1 MVNKKQTYQDD
12 FRMHLKSLSVFLLF
26 MLASFLTFFCL
37 IQKDVTENT
46 EAIIINNVDRQ
57 SIHFTDTI
65 TLHFEY
71 LEGIASHFAASDDL
85 LSENNLQLLESVKE
99 QSSLELLAVITPDGT
114 STYSNGMQKSVA
126 SRRYFQEAI
135 AGHRALSAPIISKV
149 DNKTTRIILA
159 VPICRGDNVIGVI
172 GGSCDVSSLSKM
184 LFGDIYDGAGSI
196 LILNSEG
203 EIISCTMEKDNSGVQ
218 PEDNF
223 FRYYSATKFREG
235 VTLET
240 IRQDFSQF
248 HEGLVL
254 FEKDNSTY
262 YMAYRPLKLSD
273 WSLCYIVPVSIAQ
286 QSYQFVL
293 DYELILFGTLFV
305 ATLLLLFVIFRSNN
319 KKQQELIVFG
329 QTDALTGI
337 LNKKSSEDQIND
349 WLADERCIG
358 YQVFMMLDID
368 GFKNINDIQGHI
380 AGDEI
385 LRELGTLLRQEFR
398 ETDIVG
404 RIGGDEFCILA
415 KNNTVE
421 HTAALRADRLCQ
433 SIRCHKF
440 SAIPSGNITISVGV
454 AISPI
459 HGRSYQELYVA
470 ADKAL
475 YETKRNGKDGY
486 TVLRDVS

>member
-1 MVNKKQTYQDD
+1 MVNRKQTYQDD
-12 FRMHLKSLSVFLLF
+12 FRMHLKSLGVFLLF
-26 MLASFLTFFCL
+26 MLVSFLTFFCL
-37 IQKDVTENT
+37 IQKDVIENT

-57 SIHFTDTI
+57 SVHFTDTI

-71 LEGIASHFAASDDL
+71 LEGIASHFSASDDL

-114 STYSNGMQKSVA
+114 STYSNGIKKSVA

-135 AGHRALSAPIISKV
+135 AGRRALSAPIVSKV

-159 VPICRGDNVIGVI
+159 VPILRDGNVVGVI
-172 GGSCDVSSLSKM
+172 GGSCDVSSLSTL
-184 LFGDIYDGAGSI
+184 LFGDINDGAGSI
-196 LILNSEG
+196 LIVNSVG
-203 EIISCTMEKDNSGVQ
+203 EIISCTMDNENLDIQ
-218 PEDNF
+218 PEGNF
-223 FRYYSATKFREG
+223 FLYYNDTKFQG
-235 VTLET
+235 DVTLET
-240 IRQDFSQF
+240 IRQDFSQM

-254 FEKDNSTY
+254 FKKHGCTH

-273 WSLCYIVPVSIAQ
+273 WSLCYIVPASIAQ

-305 ATLLLLFVIFRSNN
+305 ATLLLLFVIFRSNS
-319 KKQQELIVFG
+319 KKQQELIAFG

-337 LNKKSSEDQIND
+337 LNKQSTEDQIND

-368 GFKNINDIQGHI
+368 GFKNINDVLGHM
-380 AGDEI
+380 AGDKI
-385 LRELGTLLRQEFR
+385 LRELGALLRQEFR

-415 KNNTVE
+415 KNNAVE

-440 SAIPSGNITISVGV
+440 SAVPSGNITISVGV

-459 HGRSYQELYVA
+459 HGRSYQELYIA

-475 YETKRNGKDGY
+475 YETKRKGKDGY
-486 TVLRDVS
+486 TVLRDVV

>member
-1 MVNKKQTYQDD
+1 
-12 FRMHLKSLSVFLLF
+12 MHLKSLGVFLLF
-26 MLASFLTFFCL
+26 MLVSFLTFFCL
-37 IQKDVTENT
+37 IQKDVIENT

-57 SIHFTDTI
+57 SVHFTDTI

-71 LEGIASHFAASDDL
+71 LEGIASHFSASDDL

-114 STYSNGMQKSVA
+114 STYSNGIKKSVA

-135 AGHRALSAPIISKV
+135 AGRRALSAPIVSKV

-159 VPICRGDNVIGVI
+159 VPILRDGNVVGVI
-172 GGSCDVSSLSKM
+172 GGSCDVSSLSTM

-196 LILNSEG
+196 LIVNSEG
-203 EIISCTMEKDNSGVQ
+203 EIISCTMDNENLDIQ
-218 PEDNF
+218 PEGNF
-223 FRYYSATKFREG
+223 FLYYNDTKFQG
-235 VTLET
+235 DVTLET
-240 IRQDFSQF
+240 IRQDFSQM

-254 FEKDNSTY
+254 FKKHGCTH

-273 WSLCYIVPVSIAQ
+273 WSLCYIVPASIAQ

-305 ATLLLLFVIFRSNN
+305 ATLLLLFVIFRSNS
-319 KKQQELIVFG
+319 KKQQELIAFG

-337 LNKKSSEDQIND
+337 LNKQSTEDQIND

-368 GFKNINDIQGHI
+368 GFKNINDVLGHM
-380 AGDEI
+380 AGDKI
-385 LRELGTLLRQEFR
+385 LRELGALLRQEFR

-415 KNNTVE
+415 KNNAVE

-440 SAIPSGNITISVGV
+440 SAVPSGNITISVGV
-454 AISPI
+454 AIFPI
-459 HGRSYQELYVA
+459 HGRSYQELYIA

-475 YETKRNGKDGY
+475 YETKRRGKDGY
-486 TVLRDVS
+486 TILRDVV

>member
-71 LEGIASHFAASDDL
+71 FEGIASHFAASDDL

-240 IRQDFSQF
+240 ESRLRQSSGFFSVSRRTCSFRKRQF
-248 HEGLVL
+248 HLLYGIPAAEAQRLVPL
-254 FEKDNSTY
+254 LHCPCLN
-262 YMAYRPLKLSD
+262 RPAVL
-273 WSLCYIVPVSIAQ
+273 PV
-286 QSYQFVL
+286 
-293 DYELILFGTLFV
+293 
-305 ATLLLLFVIFRSNN
+305 
-319 KKQQELIVFG
+319 
-329 QTDALTGI
+329 
-337 LNKKSSEDQIND
+337 
-349 WLADERCIG
+349 CP
-358 YQVFMMLDID
+358 
-368 GFKNINDIQGHI
+368 
-380 AGDEI
+380 
-385 LRELGTLLRQEFR
+385 
-398 ETDIVG
+398 
-404 RIGGDEFCILA
+404 
-415 KNNTVE
+415 
-421 HTAALRADRLCQ
+421 RL
-433 SIRCHKF
+433 
-440 SAIPSGNITISVGV
+440 
-454 AISPI
+454 
-459 HGRSYQELYVA
+459 
-470 ADKAL
+470 
-475 YETKRNGKDGY
+475 
-486 TVLRDVS
+486 